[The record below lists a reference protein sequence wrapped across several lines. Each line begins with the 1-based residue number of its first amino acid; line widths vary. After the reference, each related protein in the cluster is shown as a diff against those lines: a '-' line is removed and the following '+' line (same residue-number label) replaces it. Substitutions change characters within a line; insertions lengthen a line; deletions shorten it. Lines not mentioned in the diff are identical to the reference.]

1 MTLLLSDLLQ
11 ILNRKLG
18 RTTGMVS
25 AWLKNV
31 KSESVSYLEEK
42 FNFQAKLGYQAST
55 TCLKELV

>member
-1 MTLLLSDLLQ
+1 MTLLLTDLLQ
-11 ILNRKLG
+11 IVIRKLG

-31 KSESVSYLEEK
+31 KSESAYYLEEK
-42 FNFQAKLGYQAST
+42 FSFQAKLGYQAST